1 MSNQKRNALGKGLS
15 ALLEENSITS
25 DITEADIMSVEPS
38 LNQPRKAFDDEKLQE
53 LADSIKEHGIIQP
66 LHQRDCSSN
75 CTTPMHIG

>member
-53 LADSIKEHGIIQP
+53 LADIYGPYDIPQYP
-66 LHQRDCSSN
+66 LFCRHHL
-75 CTTPMHIG
+75 PE